1 MSNNKNDI
9 ISKIYYDP
17 SGYGS
22 IQNTWKDAHE
32 QDPSIKQS
40 DVKEWFEQNVK
51 EEIKC
56 KRVRI
61 HSLHRMLTM
70 NFQID
75 LFVIT
80 HLTDQEY
87 TIGMICIDMFQ

>member
-32 QDPSIKQS
+32 KDPSIRQS
-40 DVKEWFEQNVK
+40 DVKEWFENNIKKKTNVK
-51 EEIKC
+51 GQNSF
-56 KRVRI
+56 V
-61 HSLHRMLTM
+61 HRMLIM
-70 NFQID
+70 N
-75 LFVIT
+75 VK
-80 HLTDQEY
+80 LTCFSSR
-87 TIGMICIDMFQ
+87 T